1 MVSFYSKSFCIIGTS
16 LFLLDKRNPSAAYYA
31 EGQEKRRNGPRR
43 HDVRSAG
50 ASSQAPAP
58 TTVPKMHAARR
69 RDRLRSAGRPNGTP
83 QPPEARPTK
92 LRRNGV
98 QGTVQPTRSA
108 PQPHESDCGAH
119 GAPSEEEKSFGLRGG
134 CKDGCGGENSRDGC
148 WAGRGEDERPEN
160 RQPSGNQ
167 RPEAAAAGACPVAG
181 AAGAAGVSTSSAG
194 PSAAESFVAESSAA
208 AGASNRGTPSI

>member
-69 RDRLRSAGRPNGTP
+69 RDRLRSAGRPNGTT
-83 QPPEARPTK
+83 QPPKHDRQSSGATGCKAPCSLQEAPRSRTNRTAGHTVRHRK
-92 LRRNGV
+92 RRRV
-98 QGTVQPTRSA
+98 SV
-108 PQPHESDCGAH
+108 CGAAAKTAAERKN
-119 GAPSEEEKSFGLRGG
+119 G
-134 CKDGCGGENSRDGC
+134 RDGC

-181 AAGAAGVSTSSAG
+181 AAGVSSAAVASC
-194 PSAAESFVAESSAA
+194 PAARSSAA

>member
-83 QPPEARPTK
+83 QPPKHDRQSSGTAGRKAPCSLQEAPRSRTNRTAGHTVRHRK
-92 LRRNGV
+92 RRRV
-98 QGTVQPTRSA
+98 SV
-108 PQPHESDCGAH
+108 CGAAAKTAAERKN
-119 GAPSEEEKSFGLRGG
+119 G
-134 CKDGCGGENSRDGC
+134 RDSC
-148 WAGRGEDERPEN
+148 RAERGESKPA
-160 RQPSGNQ
+160 GNQ
-167 RPEAAAAGACPVAG
+167 RPEAAAAGACPDAG

>member
-1 MVSFYSKSFCIIGTS
+1 MPKGKKNVGTAPGGTTFVRPGR
-16 LFLLDKRNPSAAYYA
+16 LPRPQLQQPSQRCTPPGGGTGSAPP
-31 EGQEKRRNGPRR
+31 G
-43 HDVRSAG
+43 VRTE
-50 ASSQAPAP
+50 Q
-58 TTVPKMHAARR
+58 
-69 RDRLRSAGRPNGTP
+69 LN
-83 QPPEARPTK
+83 PEARPTK

-167 RPEAAAAGACPVAG
+167 RPEAAAAGACPD
-181 AAGAAGVSTSSAG
+181 AGAAGVS
-194 PSAAESFVAESSAA
+194 SAAVASCPAARSSAA